1 MDLDHFKQINDRHGH
16 QAGDQVLLTFSALL
30 QQGMRPG
37 DVAGRMGG
45 EEFALLLPQTTAPQ
59 ALAWQRICVCA
70 PRNAGGSLGGSIPYS
85 VSMGL
90 AAWQPGI
97 AFPELY
103 RHADQALYA
112 AKQAG
117 RNHRHPWL
125 ICFLARW
132 VQRNCSACRS
142 CSKPA

>member
-1 MDLDHFKQINDRHGH
+1 
-16 QAGDQVLLTFSALL
+16 
-30 QQGMRPG
+30 
-37 DVAGRMGG
+37 MGG

-70 PRNAGGSLGGSIPYS
+70 LRNAGGSLGGSIPYS

-90 AAWQPGI
+90 APWQPGI
-97 AFPELY
+97 SFTELY

-117 RNHRHPWL
+117 RNQVTQADLPSWHGGFSATAAPAVVAASL
-125 ICFLARW
+125 PDSAGALAGPA
-132 VQRNCSACRS
+132 ACRLRQ
-142 CSKPA
+142 K